1 MAVTMARYVA
11 LIVIDIAVVIGLSV
25 GIGAWAPR
33 WPAGWLS
40 HDTFPLALMPWEKPA
55 FYRRLGVARL
65 ARRLPELGSTFGGAS
80 KTELPGRSASDLA
93 RYLREVRRA
102 EWVHWL
108 SCAVTIVLFTFN
120 PWWLALTFV
129 VAVTVGNLPFI
140 LVLRNNRLRLIRIIE
155 MDGGRT

>member
-1 MAVTMARYVA
+1 MARYVV
-11 LIVIDIAVVIGLSV
+11 LIVIDIAIVVGLSV

-33 WPAGWLS
+33 WPASWLS
-40 HDTFPLALMPWEKPA
+40 RDTFPLVLMPWEKPS

-65 ARRLPELGSTFGGAS
+65 ARRLPELGATFGGAS

-93 RYLREVRRA
+93 MYLREVRRA

-108 SCAVTIVLFTFN
+108 SCAATILLFAFN
-120 PWWLALTFV
+120 PWWLALAFV
-129 VAVTVGNLPFI
+129 VAVTMGNLAFI
-140 LVLRNNRLRLIRIIE
+140 LVLRNNRLRLLRIID